1 MIMAMI
7 VLEANFDLRSLPLHA
22 GRGGPLGRGGGKPD
36 KKSRTI
42 LTSIVLEAN

>member
-7 VLEANFDLRSLPLHA
+7 VLEANFDLRSLPLL
-22 GRGGPLGRGGGKPD
+22 GRGGRKAGGGGKPD